1 MLRNAFAA
9 SPIEPNSILTGS
21 YQIFSAQA
29 AARGGPPVPANHSPE
44 AVFVA
49 DPTLRTSVTS
59 LAAAVLELA
68 PRR

>member
-1 MLRNAFAA
+1 V
-9 SPIEPNSILTGS
+9 
-21 YQIFSAQA
+21 QIFIWSVCAADPARYAA

-49 DPTLRTSVTS
+49 DPTLRTSVAS
-59 LAAAVLELA
+59 LTAAVLDLA